1 MILRATLVVGY
12 LPGLDRWPA
21 DARAAR
27 LPHRRALALAVPRDA
42 ATPFAH
48 PARVLV
54 DALLQDLLMRHPG
67 EQHAVY
73 SLLSGSDIRA
83 DVRIGSLEEPVA
95 LVRTVDYGGAGGP
108 APYHDSLTVEAYT
121 ADPADRDALVRRT
134 CEAAFRL
141 GVPVGEIRDGGAAPA
156 RRRWAFGG

>member
-1 MILRATLVVGY
+1 MILRASLVVGY
-12 LPGLDRWPA
+12 LPGLDRWPD
-21 DARAAR
+21 DARSAR
-27 LPHRRALALAVPRDA
+27 LPHRRALALVARRGP

-48 PARVLV
+48 PACVLV

-67 EQHAVY
+67 EQKAVY
-73 SLLSGSDIRA
+73 GLLVERA
-83 DVRIGSLEEPVA
+83 ACVRLGPSAAPVA
-95 LVRTVDYGGAGGP
+95 LVRAVDYGSAGGP

-141 GVPVGEIRDGGAAPA
+141 GVPVGEIRDGGAAQIGRA
-156 RRRWAFGG
+156 HV

>member
-21 DARAAR
+21 DARAAC
-27 LPHRRALALAVPRDA
+27 LPHRRALALVAPRDA

-48 PARVLV
+48 PARILV

-67 EQHAVY
+67 EQQAVY
-73 SLLSGSDIRA
+73 SLLTEAALRT
-83 DVRIGSLEEPVA
+83 DVRIGSPDEPVA
-95 LVRTVDYGGAGGP
+95 LVRAVDFGGGGGP

-141 GVPVGEIRDGGAAPA
+141 GVPVGEIRDGEAVPT
-156 RRRWAFGG
+156 RRRWAFRA